1 MENTNNS
8 TTVTVKRKG
17 RTRKNRVKVKT
28 LTTRVNRT
36 LAPAA
41 SDVRGGPSAV
51 PATAPLKAMNALGTI
66 PTIRTIGPH
75 QDLIEIIRN
84 QDASDPTRYD
94 NIVELGTRL
103 AARAEQLVGVHTSE
117 GVQVTATDL
126 AALSRGYLEALTEVR
141 PMGGKLEL
149 LESISKPS
157 AMKVAREAAAYYP
170 SDWVAASASN
180 RPMQVQT
187 VPKDGRYRRLAD
199 PPRELDAD
207 EFVSDQELDG
217 LTVATHGIFIY
228 PTAYTKLRT
237 LADGRHVYSAQVMN
251 ANLLEDRPAGGGWE
265 QVAVQVRATAHRSAG
280 ISNYWVRP
288 KHRSGS
294 RDEEWVTNGHA
305 SLSFGPADSVVPEH
319 GKYIRVAIHELAHRL
334 GDSVPAIN
342 EAGLS
347 AVIRRAGPDRRI
359 GPLVGTPAKAK
370 ASGYDADFAVSYIGR
385 VYADSDGTEMISC
398 GAEAIFAGTY
408 GGLIGAS
415 SGFRR
420 DLETRAFVL
429 GVMASL

>member
-17 RTRKNRVKVKT
+17 RTRKNGVKVKT

-66 PTIRTIGPH
+66 PTIRPH

-103 AARAEQLVGVHTSE
+103 AARAEQLVGVDTSE
-117 GVQVTATDL
+117 GVEVTATDL

-157 AMKVAREAAAYYP
+157 AMKVARDAAAYYP

-187 VPKDGRYRRLAD
+187 VPKDGGYRRLAD

-207 EFVSDQELDG
+207 KFVSDEELDG
-217 LTVATHGIFIY
+217 LTVATHGVFIY
-228 PTAYTKLRT
+228 PTAYTRLRT

-265 QVAVQVRATAHRSAG
+265 QVDVQVRATAHRSAG
-280 ISNYWVRP
+280 ISHYWVRP

-294 RDEEWVTNGHA
+294 WDEEWVKNGHA

-319 GKYIRVAIHELAHRL
+319 GKYTRVAIHELAHRL
-334 GDSVPAIN
+334 GDSIPAIN

-359 GPLVGTPAKAK
+359 GPLVGTPVKAK

-385 VYADSDGTEMISC
+385 VYSDSDATEMISC
-398 GAEAIFAGTY
+398 GAEAMFAGTY